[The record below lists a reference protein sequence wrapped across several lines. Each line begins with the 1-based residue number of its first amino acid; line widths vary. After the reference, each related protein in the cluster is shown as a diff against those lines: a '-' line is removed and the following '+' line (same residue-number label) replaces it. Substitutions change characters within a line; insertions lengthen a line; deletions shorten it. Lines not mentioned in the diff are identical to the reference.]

1 MGTITGHT
9 IAFLVLL
16 ALCLFDD
23 IITVRIPSQR
33 ITGMPPVF
41 QNDETVVLSVRI
53 LSICFRAAGP
63 VRVLSLN
70 ALRVTSK
77 ALHPQH

>member
-9 IAFLVLL
+9 IAFLVLQ

-23 IITVRIPSQR
+23 IITVRILSQR

-41 QNDETVVLSVRI
+41 QNDETVVVSVRI